1 MQGVALYHDYGHNP
15 AEFATVVPLGKAA
28 AGAHRLFAV
37 CQPHTYSRTKAL
49 FDQYLTCWD
58 GADEVLVTDIYA
70 AREKDPGDIHATM
83 LVKALQ
89 EAGVPAVYTPDFDAC
104 EAYLRAHWA
113 PGDAVLTLGCGNINL
128 LNEQIQ
134 RHEADKTGE
143 RVE

>member
-58 GADEVLVTDIYA
+58 GADDLLFEGLRLIW
-70 AREKDPGDIHATM
+70 EKNR
-83 LVKALQ
+83 Q
-89 EAGVPAVYTPDFDAC
+89 S
-104 EAYLRAHWA
+104 R
-113 PGDAVLTLGCGNINL
+113 
-128 LNEQIQ
+128 
-134 RHEADKTGE
+134 
-143 RVE
+143 